1 MLGKIR
7 ICGLIG
13 TYMQPPKKSQ
23 HIYCMQSTDWAIL
36 IKWCFYCN
44 TFKLQV
50 LDTFYRCNI
59 HSPAQ
64 RKLLTFLC
72 ISDFQV
78 IDIFM
83 LHLAVDIHLGFHQS
97 PILSFYFSVSQSSL
111 QQFHKTAT
119 LGIPIINVAP
129 TTFRAFGCLKGD
141 TMELSF
147 GSQYIQKL
155 RTKTF

>member
-1 MLGKIR
+1 MVMRNEETRHRYRNVGKDQALWSDRDIHA
-7 ICGLIG
+7 
-13 TYMQPPKKSQ
+13 TKKKKSQ
-23 HIYCMQSTDWAIL
+23 HIYCMQSTDWASL

-44 TFKLQV
+44 TFKLQL
-50 LDTFYRCNI
+50 LDSFYRCNI

-111 QQFHKTAT
+111 SQFHKTAT
-119 LGIPIINVAP
+119 LGMPIINVAP
-129 TTFRAFGCLKGD
+129 TTFRAFGCD
-141 TMELSF
+141 
-147 GSQYIQKL
+147 
-155 RTKTF
+155 